1 MTATPRARTRR
12 LTIEDAAAFRELHLE
27 GFARQPRAFRF
38 APEDE
43 ASVPPEAAARRL
55 EEAHAVGGFA
65 EDALHGVA
73 GFSRIAGAK
82 LSHKGP
88 LWGMYVR
95 DAARGTGL
103 ADAIM
108 RDILEHAR
116 TEVEIVLVTV
126 VADNKRARRFYERPG
141 FVVYGVEPRA
151 VRLGDGDYLDEALMA
166 KRLR

>member
-1 MTATPRARTRR
+1 MIEHAAT
-12 LTIEDAAAFRELHLE
+12 FRELRLE

-43 ASVPPEAAARRL
+43 ASMPPEAAARRL
-55 EEAHAVGGFA
+55 EEAHVVGGFA
-65 EDALHGVA
+65 EGALHGVA
-73 GFSRIAGAK
+73 GFSRTAGAK
-82 LSHKGP
+82 LSHKGL

-108 RDILEHAR
+108 RGILEHAR
-116 TEVEIVLVTV
+116 TEVETVLLTV
-126 VADNKRARRFYERPG
+126 VADNGRARRFYERWG
-141 FVVYGVEPRA
+141 FAVYGVEPRA
-151 VRLGDGDYLDEALMA
+151 VRLGDGDYLDEVLMA